1 MNHTCA
7 AANDDDAD
15 DDADVDNGYYQFPL
29 PVEQICWVDST
40 DAFCSCVSHIAQV
53 WDKLIEPVVI

>member
-53 WDKLIEPVVI
+53 